1 MACNFYDSDSEASHL
16 AEIEDEDYLCEVNS
30 YTLNFGAT
38 SGYYKIRKKNHLFT
52 KDDLGKF
59 VITQTPRRY
68 SDFRNLYLVDRNKTK
83 DFWWSPNATFAMK
96 FIKKSCAEFQAK
108 KYKYNNV
115 KVIKITKEILSI
127 K

>member
-1 MACNFYDSDSEASHL
+1 MTYDFYDSDSEASHL
-16 AEIEDEDYLCEVNS
+16 AEIEEEDYPCEINDYS
-30 YTLNFGAT
+30 FNFRR
-38 SGYYKIRKKNHLFT
+38 SKIKNKNHLFT
-52 KDDLGKF
+52 KNDLGKF
-59 VITQTPRRY
+59 VITQIPRK
-68 SDFRNLYLVDRNKTK
+68 SSNFRNLYLVDRCKTK

-115 KVIKITKEILSI
+115 KVIKITKELLFT

>member
-1 MACNFYDSDSEASHL
+1 MACDFYDFDSEASYL
-16 AEIEDEDYLCEVNS
+16 AEIEDEDYLCKVNS
-30 YTLNFGAT
+30 YILNFGQPQVT
-38 SGYYKIRKKNHLFT
+38 KVTKTRKKNHLFT

-68 SDFRNLYLVDRNKTK
+68 SNFRNLYLVDRNKTK

-108 KYKYNNV
+108 N
-115 KVIKITKEILSI
+115 IIM
-127 K
+127 

>member
-1 MACNFYDSDSEASHL
+1 MACNFYDYDSEASHL
-16 AEIEDEDYLCEVNS
+16 AEIEDEDYLCEINS
-30 YTLNFGAT
+30 YILNFGKPQVT
-38 SGYYKIRKKNHLFT
+38 KIKKKNHLFT

-83 DFWWSPNATFAMK
+83 DFWWSPNSKFAMK

-108 KYKYNNV
+108 KYKYNNA
-115 KVIKITKEILSI
+115 KVVKITKKMLAI
-127 K
+127 KQ

>member
-30 YTLNFGAT
+30 YILNFVQP
-38 SGYYKIRKKNHLFT
+38 KIKKKTHLFT

-83 DFWWSPNATFAMK
+83 DFWWSPNAKFAMK
-96 FIKKSCAEFQAK
+96 FIKKSCAEYQAK
-108 KYKYNNV
+108 RYKYNNA
-115 KVIKITKEILSI
+115 KVVKITKKMLSI
-127 K
+127 KQ